1 MDRDS
6 TCFLLTIIKD
16 GDINIFSIRDDEGPR
31 RVMIFQNKDDAERY
45 VIMMEQDEEY
55 VIGESLVMDITEVA
69 LGDAIDILSEKGHD
83 YILVKDTDLFI
94 PPLA

>member
-1 MDRDS
+1 
-6 TCFLLTIIKD
+6 
-16 GDINIFSIRDDEGPR
+16 
-31 RVMIFQNKDDAERY
+31 MIFQNKDDAERY